1 MVMPVLHRIP
11 NTRIRLFVLL
21 AFCTALALPR
31 ADVRAQED
39 SNPFLPSTLVPNYD
53 RVRIGHVEG
62 LEGGAFIARTGD
74 AGANWYNPAG
84 LALAEY
90 TSVNTTSAFEWTTIE
105 LGGLSQNF
113 GSDRVRSLGGYYAG
127 VLGRD
132 VLGTDRLRLGF
143 AVTRPVQWSPGSV
156 NGAVTQQSGSQT
168 QRVDFYSSAE
178 MSTLLPSINAGLR
191 LSAGVRVGGGI
202 AMGITNMKT
211 NRQVAD
217 RLLVSDIVRSAS
229 QSLNFDG
236 QYWQMQL
243 TAGVQW
249 DVNDRI
255 RLGAT
260 LTTPG
265 LGLGGSALLI
275 AQSAVAGP
283 EGREDVV
290 FRDANAP
297 FEYRLPSRA
306 VGGMAMNLGAFE
318 VEADVRYYG
327 GHDRYEVLSS
337 EASSLRVTTD
347 GSGELSIE
355 ESTVI
360 GKVHTKLLRLVSNSI
375 LHARLADVDTWDA
388 PVRSSRKQE
397 GCLRFSYVPEGSR
410 APRRYRCQPDLA
422 VREVIDAALATDP
435 DLGAADQAELAAGVT
450 MRMRPVFTDLR
461 FGRPAYAQLGSSCPP
476 EIRTGADDE
485 SEMGAFHVLFQP
497 QRETDL
503 RIRLE
508 EYLRFGLEAGVFHA
522 S

>member
-21 AFCTALALPR
+21 AFSTALALPR

-355 ESTVI
+355 ESVLPPVTEVTEPVTNLALGI
-360 GKVHTKLLRLVSNSI
+360 NYPLAASWR
-375 LHARLADVDTWDA
+375 LHAGAFTDGSPVGDPETSPFGTVDLTGISFAVSFGGRLSGSVG
-388 PVRSSRKQE
+388 VSSSWGTTTE
-397 GCLRFSYVPEGSR
+397 
-410 APRRYRCQPDLA
+410 
-422 VREVIDAALATDP
+422 ATVGP
-435 DLGAADQAELAAGVT
+435 DLG
-450 MRMRPVFTDLR
+450 
-461 FGRPAYAQLGSSCPP
+461 GRARTSTVG
-476 EIRTGADDE
+476 IRTVNLHY
-485 SEMGAFHVLFQP
+485 AFSYTFN
-497 QRETDL
+497 
-503 RIRLE
+503 
-508 EYLRFGLEAGVFHA
+508 
-522 S
+522 